1 MGEVTQK
8 SQRGQLFL
16 LRKQGDRVR
25 HLPTRRRRSSRI
37 NELAAVG
44 FLADAD
50 VYVQKDWTIKMDI
63 KHPSKSFPERTQKTS
78 LPVPKGYT
86 YVRVMGKG
94 GFGIVYECV
103 KNKTGEHMVIKV
115 PKDDS
120 LAHEAEILKKLKRHN
135 SDESNIVEYKGHVF
149 ARFTRLLVFEKLDIT
164 LHDYVKGLTQP
175 MRLEHIRTVIQQLAV
190 ALNTTKSAGIIHT
203 DLKTDNIMM
212 VDHVKQPFRVKLIDF
227 GLANYRS
234 EAIPGNLL
242 QTVPYRAPEI
252 ILGLPYSEA
261 IDVWS
266 LACVMSK
273 MVAHQVPFGTDSEY
287 YVLKEMIRL
296 LGLPPQHLIRA
307 GRRSRLFFHKIPN
320 GLWRLKTP
328 REYFGSYNPFTTS
341 ECHKFRS
348 LDEMKTMYSETDN
361 PAEADERRECIELLK
376 AMVRWNE
383 KDRITPSGILNHPF
397 ITKSYLNSSS
407 PISSCNE
414 PEQSTSLFTM
424 VKPADPENRINLTGL
439 PDEDSDLEEKKK
451 RENTET
457 ENKKDGYPENIQDR
471 KNSEDNEKPVNKEIS
486 EHEDSEK
493 NDTDEN
499 TEDIQDRK
507 NSEDNEK
514 PVNKEISE
522 HEDSEKNDTDENT
535 EDIQDRKNSEDNE
548 KPVNKEI
555 SEHEDSEKNDTDE
568 NTEDIQDRKNSED
581 NEKPVNKE
589 ISEHED
595 RKSSEDNEK
604 PVNKEI
610 SEHEDSEKNDTDE
623 NTEDIQDRKN
633 SEDNEKPVNKEISEH
648 EDSEKN
654 DTDENTE
661 DIQDRKN
668 SEDNEKPV
676 NKEISEHEDSEKN
689 DTDENTEDI
698 QDRKNSE
705 DNEKPVNK
713 EISEHEDSEKN
724 DTDENTEDIHDRK
737 NSEDNEKPVNKE
749 ISEHEDSEKNDT
761 DEDTEDIQD
770 RKNSEDNEKP
780 VNKEISE
787 HEDSDDTDTD
797 EDTEVSEDSEN
808 SDTSDVSKDY
818 QSRKVEQNRQYAEDS
833 GKEQSKKKKK
843 KRNCFQRVF
852 SWMKKTFCCCCCVSD
867 VMD

>member
-1 MGEVTQK
+1 MCE
-8 SQRGQLFL
+8 
-16 LRKQGDRVR
+16 
-25 HLPTRRRRSSRI
+25 
-37 NELAAVG
+37 
-44 FLADAD
+44 
-50 VYVQKDWTIKMDI
+50 
-63 KHPSKSFPERTQKTS
+63 
-78 LPVPKGYT
+78 
-86 YVRVMGKG
+86 
-94 GFGIVYECV
+94 
-103 KNKTGEHMVIKV
+103 NKTGEHMVIKV
-115 PKDDS
+115 PEGDS
-120 LAHEAEILKKLKRHN
+120 LAHEAEILKKLKHHN

-203 DLKTDNIMM
+203 DLKMDNIMM

-227 GLANYRS
+227 GLAK
-234 EAIPGNLL
+234 
-242 QTVPYRAPEI
+242 YRAPEI

-266 LACVMSK
+266 LACVMFK

-296 LGLPPQHLIRA
+296 LGLPPQHLILA
-307 GRRSRLFFHKIPN
+307 GRRCILR
-320 GLWRLKTP
+320 R
-328 REYFGSYNPFTTS
+328 TTQQ
-341 ECHKFRS
+341 KLMRGG
-348 LDEMKTMYSETDN
+348 
-361 PAEADERRECIELLK
+361 ECIELLK
-376 AMVRWNE
+376 AMVRWNK

-407 PISSCNE
+407 PISQLACLMR
-414 PEQSTSLFTM
+414 TVTW
-424 VKPADPENRINLTGL
+424 RRRRR
-439 PDEDSDLEEKKK
+439 EK
-451 RENTET
+451 NTET

-493 NDTDEN
+493 NDTDE
-499 TEDIQDRK
+499 D
-507 NSEDNEK
+507 
-514 PVNKEISE
+514 
-522 HEDSEKNDTDENT
+522 
-535 EDIQDRKNSEDNE
+535 
-548 KPVNKEI
+548 
-555 SEHEDSEKNDTDE
+555 
-568 NTEDIQDRKNSED
+568 
-581 NEKPVNKE
+581 
-589 ISEHED
+589 
-595 RKSSEDNEK
+595 
-604 PVNKEI
+604 
-610 SEHEDSEKNDTDE
+610 
-623 NTEDIQDRKN
+623 TEDIQDRKN

-761 DEDTEDIQD
+761 DENTEDIQD

-787 HEDSDDTDTD
+787 HEDSEKNDTD
-797 EDTEVSEDSEN
+797 ENTEDIQDRE
-808 SDTSDVSKDY
+808 K
-818 QSRKVEQNRQYAEDS
+818 Q
-833 GKEQSKKKKK
+833 
-843 KRNCFQRVF
+843 
-852 SWMKKTFCCCCCVSD
+852 
-867 VMD
+867 